1 MSILECTLVHLYFA
15 MHSYISLSPLIDK
28 TILIVY
34 NLGECDSQILRWR
47 VLVTEVTDTKWQNE
61 LV

>member
-34 NLGECDSQILRWR
+34 NLGECDSQILR
-47 VLVTEVTDTKWQNE
+47 
-61 LV
+61 